1 MEKLNEQQ
9 KKPFNHAVRIG
20 AVARADSGARI
31 MGRKYHTATNR
42 TQAMS
47 IIDNVLA
54 RNNAARVNN
63 VAGQFIVTELVMG

>member
-9 KKPFNHAVRIG
+9 KKPFNNAVRIG
-20 AVARADSGARI
+20 A

-63 VAGQFIVTELVMG
+63 VAGQFVVTELVMA